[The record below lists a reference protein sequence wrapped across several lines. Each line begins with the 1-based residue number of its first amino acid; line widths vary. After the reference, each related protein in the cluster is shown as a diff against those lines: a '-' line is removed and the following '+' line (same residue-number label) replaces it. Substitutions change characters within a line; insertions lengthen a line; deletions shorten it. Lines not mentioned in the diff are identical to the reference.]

1 MTQST
6 TDQAVALHRSGNL
19 TEAARLYRAALTSN
33 PRNFT
38 ARHLLGVALAQD
50 GQAEAGLAEIE
61 SALLLRPTDT
71 EAYLNRA
78 NVFRML
84 GRNAEALADFN
95 RALAARPDWPQVLNN
110 RGGVLQDLKRF
121 DEALADFDR
130 ALALQPGVSTVIN
143 NRGGVLLDLGRPREA
158 LAAFDQAL
166 ALAPADPVVLNNR
179 GNALRILGQL
189 DAAVESYDRAIAL
202 RPDYS
207 EAQSNRAGTLQLL
220 KRHAEALAGF
230 VTAMALDPRNPTA
243 FGGAA
248 MAALNLCDFPRAA
261 RYAAEMPARVAAGQM
276 QPWGLLGYSGGEA
289 LQRQC
294 AAALIAARFPA
305 PPPPLAGRYAH
316 DRLRVGYIS
325 SDFGRHPVTS
335 QLVEVIERH
344 DRGGFDIH
352 GFATARDDSGAER
365 RRIAAAFGHFHDVS
379 AMPPEAVARLI
390 RELEIDILVDLNGHT
405 RGDAFDVLARRPA
418 PVQASWLGYAGTTA
432 APFLDVCIA
441 DRVVAPDQAGFSE
454 RLEYLPHSFM
464 PHDTTRAIGPAPSRA
479 EAGLPDGAFVFC
491 SFNNAWKFNAPLFG
505 AWVRLLRKVD
515 DSVLW
520 LRDPGEARGNLL
532 LAVRNAGLDTGRVI
546 FAPHAPSPDAHLARL
561 GLADLFL
568 DTMPY
573 NAHATACDALWA
585 GVPVV
590 TARGTAYAG
599 RVAASLLTALDLP
612 ELIAD
617 TPPDYE
623 ALALDLARDPAR
635 LKAIRDRLAV
645 NRMTAPLF
653 DMARFT
659 RDLEAL
665 YRRIA

>member
-1 MTQST
+1 M
-6 TDQAVALHRSGNL
+6 TDQAVALHRSGKL
-19 TEAARLYRAALTSN
+19 DEATRLYRDALASD

-38 ARHLLGVALAQD
+38 ARHFLGVALAQG
-50 GQAEAGLAEIE
+50 GQAEAGLAEVE
-61 SALLLRPTDT
+61 TALLLRPTDV

-78 NVFRML
+78 NILRML
-84 GRNAEALADFN
+84 GRKEEALADFN
-95 RALAARPDWPQVLNN
+95 RALAARPNWGPVLNN
-110 RGGVLQDLKRF
+110 RGGVLQDLRRF
-121 DEALADFDR
+121 EEALADFDR
-130 ALALQPGVSTVIN
+130 ALALQPNVSAVIN
-143 NRGGVLLDLGRPREA
+143 NRGGVLLDMGRLAEA
-158 LAAFDQAL
+158 LTAFDQAL
-166 ALAPADPVVLNNR
+166 ALAPDDPVVLNNR
-179 GNALRILGQL
+179 GNALRQMGRY
-189 DAAVESYDRAIAL
+189 DAALESYDRALAL
-202 RPDYS
+202 RPDYP
-207 EAQSNRAGTLQLL
+207 EGLSNRAGTLQLM
-220 KRHAEALAGF
+220 KRYPEALAGF
-230 VTAMALDPRNPTA
+230 ETAMALDPKNPSA

-261 RYAAEMPARVAAGQM
+261 RFAAEMPARVAAGQM
-276 QPWGLLGYSGGEA
+276 QPWGLLGYSGDEK

-294 AAALIAARFPA
+294 AEIMIAARFPNPVA
-305 PPPPLAGRYAH
+305 PLAGRYRH
-316 DRLRVGYIS
+316 DRLRIGYIS

-344 DRGGFDIH
+344 DRADFAVH
-352 GFATARDDSGAER
+352 GFATRRGDGSAEYK
-365 RRIAAAFGHFHDVS
+365 RITAAFEYFHDIS
-379 AMPPEAVARLI
+379 AMPPDAAARLI

-405 RGDAFDVLARRPA
+405 QGDSFDVLARRPA
-418 PVQASWLGYAGTTA
+418 TVQASWLGYAATTA

-441 DRVVAPDQAGFSE
+441 DRIVAPDQDAFGE
-454 RLEYLPHSFM
+454 RLEYLPHCFM
-464 PHDTTRAIGPAPSRA
+464 PHDTTRAPAPAPARA
-479 EAGLPDGAFVFC
+479 EAGLPGDAFVFC

-505 AWVRLLRKVD
+505 AWVRLLQRKEN
-515 DSVLW
+515 SVLW
-520 LRDPGEARGNLL
+520 LRDPGPAKNNLL
-532 LAVRNAGLDTGRVI
+532 LAVKNARLDTSRLV
-546 FAPHAPSPDAHLARL
+546 FAAHAPSPGAHLARL

-590 TARGTAYAG
+590 TARGTTYAG

-617 TPPDYE
+617 TPPAYE

-635 LKAIRDRLAV
+635 LKSLREKLAA
-645 NRMTAPLF
+645 NRKTSPLF